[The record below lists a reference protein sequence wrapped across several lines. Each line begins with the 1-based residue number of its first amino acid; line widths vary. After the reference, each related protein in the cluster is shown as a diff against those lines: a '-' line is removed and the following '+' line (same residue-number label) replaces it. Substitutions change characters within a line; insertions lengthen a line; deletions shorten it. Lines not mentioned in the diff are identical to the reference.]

1 VGIAG
6 ADRLVTMD
14 KVSIIRFLPVSYT
27 RQIAAIPGVTMVTHA
42 TWFNGVYQDPKNFFA
57 QWAVDQDTYF
67 KVHPEFRVPPDQLKA
82 WLADRQ
88 GAIVGVDTARRFG
101 WKIGDR
107 LPLQATIWQPVTGG
121 LTWTFNI
128 SGIYDA
134 DSDVDKTQ
142 FFFRYDYFDE
152 NRRAGIRGNISWI
165 YVKIADPAHAAD
177 MAARIDGM
185 FANSANETKTA
196 TEKAI
201 LQSFAK
207 QIGDIGAIL
216 IAVLAAVLFTILL
229 VCANTMAQAVRER
242 TSEIAVLKTLGFSGP
257 VVLTLVLTE
266 SVLIAVIGG
275 ALGLAVAWLFVQG
288 GDPTKGMLPIFM
300 LRGQDLL
307 AGAGLVLTLGL
318 LSGLLP
324 AVNAMQLR
332 ITDALRRN

>member
-1 VGIAG
+1 
-6 ADRLVTMD
+6 M
-14 KVSIIRFLPVSYT
+14 VS
-27 RQIAAIPGVTMVTHA
+27 HA

-57 QWAVDQDTYF
+57 QWAVDQNTFFQVHQEF
-67 KVHPEFRVPPDQLKA
+67 KVAPDQLKA

-88 GAIVGVDTARRFG
+88 GAIVGVDTMKRFG
-101 WKIGDR
+101 WKIGDH
-107 LPLQATIWQPVTGG
+107 LPLQATIWQPVGGG

-128 SGIYDA
+128 SGVYNG
-134 DSDVDKTQ
+134 DSSTDKTQ
-142 FFFRYDYFDE
+142 FFLRYDYFDE
-152 NRRAGIRGNISWI
+152 NRAARIRGNISWI

-196 TEKAI
+196 TENSI
-201 LQSFAK
+201 LQDFGK

-216 IAVLAAVLFTILL
+216 ISVLVAVLFTILL

-257 VVLTLVLTE
+257 VVLTLVLAE
-266 SVLIAVIGG
+266 SVLLAVIGG
-275 ALGLAVAWLFVQG
+275 ALGLGVAWLLVTVV
-288 GDPTKGMLPIFM
+288 GDPTKGMLPIFV
-300 LRGQDLL
+300 LRPHDLL
-307 AGAGLVLTLGL
+307 VGAGLVVALGL